1 MYLNVFSRIL
11 LLKLIEMPYKMENK
25 ILFIEECNYVDY
37 PTGGHLSF
45 ALHMLGAFGNQLK
58 LVGINTEDN
67 NFPVGIWTKRTI
79 GDVEYDYFNIKN
91 ATRNSGRPI
100 IPGRITGYFRLK
112 RHIKNILNTEF
123 DKIVIQTPEVL
134 FAIPK
139 QHLSK
144 ACLIMPGIENPLTI
158 SRYKWAR
165 KLAKIY
171 DWFFFRKAKYASKIM
186 AAADKNAIT
195 SFIKRSKGT
204 ITPEKVH
211 QFPTRY
217 DATIFNVKDRSRL
230 RQEYGIDTSEIL
242 YITVGRLNWFK
253 GWKFMIDCLCKLDN
267 PQAKLI
273 FIGDGED
280 EAKILKYVKEC
291 GAEERV
297 QLIGRKSLDIIAD
310 YLNMADAFIMGSYK
324 EGWSTSLVE
333 AVACGTPC
341 VVTEFSSA
349 EDMVEDGVNGWV
361 IKERNEDEFTK
372 RLKDVLSLDRTV
384 LDKKAQ
390 EISALSVQNMHE
402 QFLLKTGWNE

>member
-1 MYLNVFSRIL
+1 
-11 LLKLIEMPYKMENK
+11 MPYKMENK

-67 NFPVGIWTKRTI
+67 NFPEGIWTKMTI

-171 DWFFFRKAKYASKIM
+171 DWFFFRKAKYASIIM

-230 RQEYGIDTSEIL
+230 RQEYGIEANEIL
-242 YITVGRLNWFK
+242 YVTVGRLNWFK
-253 GWKFMIDCLCKLDN
+253 GWKFMIDCIEKLNN
-267 PQAKLI
+267 PIAKLV

-280 EAKILKYVKEC
+280 EQNIKDYI
-291 GAEERV
+291 AERKLQKQIV
-297 QLIGRKSLDIIAD
+297 LIGRKSLDVIAD

-333 AVACGTPC
+333 ATACGVPC

-349 EDMVEDGVNGWV
+349 LDMVEDAVNGWV
-361 IKERNEDEFTK
+361 IKDRNEEEFTQ
-372 RLKDVLSLDRTV
+372 RLKDALM
-384 LDKKAQ
+384 LDKSGLLKKANDV
-390 EISALSVQNMHE
+390 SAFSVQNMRE